1 MLAHSSYLLRAS
13 TIAMQSRKRRA
24 TPEPEGQAPGSND
37 APGGRA
43 HATRHHSSTPAATHP
58 QNDAPLLDAR
68 DQVARPGGSN
78 DAPLLDARDQAPQS
92 SLAEI
97 SRGWHRFPGTD
108 VCVRVGA
115 DKNFPEGIYQATWA
129 GGVCVYVLLEEL
141 PGTQE
146 ETNRAIQKWRGR
158 GMEVMCSYGTLMMYD
173 NELAIFPA
181 EPTGRADHG
190 TGFLVIGSRSHLG
203 NLRPPSRAW

>member
-24 TPEPEGQAPGSND
+24 TAEPEGQAPGSND

-43 HATRHHSSTPAATHP
+43 HASLR
-58 QNDAPLLDAR
+58 DAH
-68 DQVARPGGSN
+68 
-78 DAPLLDARDQAPQS
+78 DQAPQS
-92 SLAEI
+92 SFAEI
-97 SRGWHRFPGTD
+97 PRGWHRLPGTD

-115 DKNFPEGIYQATWA
+115 DRNFPEGIYQATWTRGA
-129 GGVCVYVLLEEL
+129 CVCVLLEEL
-141 PGTQE
+141 PGTEE
-146 ETNRAIQKWRGR
+146 ETNRAIQKWQDR
-158 GMEVMCSYGTLMMYD
+158 GMEVFCSYGTLAMHD

-203 NLRPPSRAW
+203 NLRPP